1 MARIQI
7 VTVFSCAFSMINWM
21 KEIEKKIFVK
31 NFSRWCQITLI
42 KLTQRE
48 NDRSINFKFFLF
60 QNYLGISQP
69 WTNVNTSPGKIRRQK
84 NVRDLGKGSKICPC
98 RYSEKFWP
106 HLHRNDT
113 PSSKSQIIFGSR
125 KSSKIQV
132 FISNVLICLTLIYFV
147 QFIFWQT
154 AKLPLYSWTR
164 G

>member
-1 MARIQI
+1 M
-7 VTVFSCAFSMINWM
+7 
-21 KEIEKKIFVK
+21 
-31 NFSRWCQITLI
+31 I
-42 KLTQRE
+42 KLTQVE
-48 NDRSINFKFFLF
+48 KDQSINFKFFWF

-84 NVRDLGKGSKICPC
+84 NVRDLGRGSKICPC

-113 PSSKSQIIFGSR
+113 PSNKSQIIFGSR

-132 FISNVLICLTLIYFV
+132 FHFTFFNVVICLTLIYLV

-154 AKLPLYSWTR
+154 AKLPLCSWTR
-164 G
+164 RYSLQFFEVRPTVFENVLNEKAE